1 VALDVERLRRHEV
14 DIGRLRREEFPWMD
28 SGESIYL
35 NAASTGPLPE
45 RTVRAQQE
53 FTRKRA
59 APHRLSHEEQ
69 FGVLTDSRERV
80 ARLIGADVAEIA
92 LSVNTSAGI
101 NLAAWAFPLGP
112 GDTVVIPDLEF
123 PANVYPWMAA
133 AEVRGFTLV
142 RIPAR
147 GGLLDEE
154 ALVAALDRPGVRVLA
169 VSWVGFATGVV
180 VDLDALGRACRSR
193 GIRFVLDAIQGL
205 GPLVL
210 DVAHTPVDLVACGGQ
225 KWLLSPWGTGFT
237 YVRRSLVHELAPQ
250 PVSWMGVRGSDDF
263 SRLLAYDMTWRDDA
277 RRFEQIT
284 LPFQDFAGMAA
295 SLELLHELGPAAV
308 AAHVR
313 ACAAALMDGAAER
326 GIPLVTPRAR
336 HAGIVSVRPADAVA
350 ASARLTAARVA
361 HSVREGTI
369 RLAPHC
375 YTTLEEIEVA
385 LGALSKRVIP
395 QE

>member
-1 VALDVERLRRHEV
+1 VALDEFPIERLRR
-14 DIGRLRREEFPWMD
+14 DEFPWMV
-28 SGESIYL
+28 SGESICL
-35 NAASTGPLPE
+35 NVASTGPLPE
-45 RTVRAQQE
+45 RAVRAQQE

-59 APHRLSHEEQ
+59 APHRLSHDEQ

-80 ARLIGADVAEIA
+80 ARLIGADVEEIA
-92 LSVNTSAGI
+92 LSVNTGAGI
-101 NLAAWAFPLGP
+101 NLAAWALPLGP
-112 GDTVVIPDLEF
+112 GDVVVVPDLEF

-142 RIPAR
+142 RVPAR
-147 GGLLDEE
+147 DGLLDEA
-154 ALVAALDRPGVRVLA
+154 ALLAALDRPRVRLLA
-169 VSWVGFATGVV
+169 VSWVGFSTGAVA
-180 VDLDALGRACRSR
+180 DLDSLGRACRAR
-193 GIRFVLDAIQGL
+193 GIRFVVDAIQGL

-210 DVAHTPVDLVACGGQ
+210 DVTQTPIDLMACGGQ

-250 PVSWMGVRGSDDF
+250 PVSWMGVQGSDDF
-263 SRLLAYDMTWRDDA
+263 SRLLAYDMTWRADA

-295 SLELLHELGPAAV
+295 SLELLHQLGPAAI

-313 ACAAALMDGAAER
+313 ICADALMDGATER

-350 ASARLTAARVA
+350 ASARLTAARVE

-369 RLAPHC
+369 RLAPYC
-375 YTTLEEIEVA
+375 YTTLDEIEVA
-385 LGALSKRVIP
+385 LDALAEPR
-395 QE
+395 